1 MFDSQEK
8 KSTKHKS
15 KTTNPKNSLI
25 SDGSGS
31 SDVITLSEAYQI
43 RESIL
48 LFRTMLNSYF
58 IDRQEVIDMMILCT
72 MMREPLLLVGE
83 PGTGKSDIIV
93 KYCEALHVARDD
105 YFEYML
111 TQFTEPSEIFG
122 PVDIHKLKE
131 GSYIRNTKGMLS
143 DVRVAFLDEIFTSN
157 SAILNSLLSII
168 HERKFYQ
175 EGQAYPVQLDV
186 LFAATN
192 DIPSNK
198 NLRALRDRFVL
209 KVETKP
215 VYERHF
221 EQLILRGLENKHYKN
236 TNQKPWSQSSIS
248 LDDLIAL
255 GRFVENR
262 TQQALEQDVF
272 GKIFDPELREL
283 LFHLLL
289 SLEKD
294 FCIHMSDRKIIQITN
309 LIVAHAFL
317 FHGGVVQKDDLSI
330 LKYTANTQEDMSVI
344 YEFIEQR
351 L

>member
-1 MFDSQEK
+1 MLDSQEK
-8 KSTKHKS
+8 KSTKKKS
-15 KTTNPKNSLI
+15 NTTKASQDSSHP
-25 SDGSGS
+25 
-31 SDVITLSEAYQI
+31 SDVIELSEAYKI
-43 RESIL
+43 RENAL
-48 LFRTMLNSYF
+48 LFREMLNGYF
-58 IDRQEVIDMMILCT
+58 IDRQDVIDMMVLCT

-93 KYCEALHVARDD
+93 KYCEALHVSRDD

-122 PVDIHKLKE
+122 PVDIHQLKE
-131 GSYIRNTKGMLS
+131 GNYLRNTKGMLP

-175 EGQAYPVQLDV
+175 EGQGYPVQLDV

-192 DIPSNK
+192 DIPANK
-198 NLRALRDRFVL
+198 SLRALRDRFVL

-221 EQLILRGLENKHYKN
+221 EQLIVKGLENKHYKN
-236 TNQKPWSQSSIS
+236 TNQKPWSQSALS
-248 LDDLIAL
+248 LDDLMAL

-272 GKIFDPELREL
+272 GKIFDVELREL
-283 LFHLLL
+283 FFHLLL

-294 FCIHMSDRKIIQITN
+294 FCIQMSDRKIIQITN

-330 LKYTANTQEDMSVI
+330 LKYTANTQEDIKVI
-344 YEFIEQR
+344 YDFISQR